1 MVRPHHKLDVWRK
14 SLDLVKQVYEVTSL
28 FPSDEK
34 FGLASQ
40 MRRAAVSIPS
50 NVAEGAAL
58 NSHKQFIHFLHT
70 AQGSAAELET
80 QIFISQEL
88 GFLTERMSKELL
100 EKLETIS
107 KMISG
112 IQRSLKS

>member
-1 MVRPHHKLDVWRK
+1 MDVWRK
-14 SLDLVKQVYEVTSL
+14 SIDLVKQIYEVTSL

-34 FGLASQ
+34 FGLVSQ
-40 MRRAAVSIPS
+40 MRRAAISIPS

-58 NSHKQFIHFLHT
+58 NSHKHFIHFLHT

-88 GFLTERMSKELL
+88 GFLTEGMYKDLL
-100 EKLETIS
+100 ENLETIS
-107 KMISG
+107 KMIAG
-112 IQRSLKS
+112 LQRSLKS